1 MHLAGLLSHY
11 PIQVNNDRSY
21 PPIMIPLMHS
31 ILLTVPKFP
40 DEDLLIVGRQSFLI
54 SNSLS
59 IWSDQSKLS
68 KSINMVLLALL
79 ESVKILEPFV
89 SFFKD

>member
-11 PIQVNNDRSY
+11 PIQVKNDRSY
-21 PPIMIPLMHS
+21 PPIMIPLMQS
-31 ILLTVPKFP
+31 ILVTVPKFP
-40 DEDLLIVGRQSFLI
+40 EEDLLIVGRQSFLI

>member
-21 PPIMIPLMHS
+21 PPIMIPLMQS
-31 ILLTVPKFP
+31 ILVTVPKFP